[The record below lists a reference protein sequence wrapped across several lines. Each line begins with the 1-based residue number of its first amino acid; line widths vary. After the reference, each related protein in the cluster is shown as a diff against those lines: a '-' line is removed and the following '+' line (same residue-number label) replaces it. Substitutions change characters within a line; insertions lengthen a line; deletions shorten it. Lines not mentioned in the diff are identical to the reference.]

1 MMIDD
6 HLSSNP
12 VATDRVRRDAIS
24 ELIGQATQEK
34 HTTVP
39 NVRLYVERSRTKD
52 WFVHVGHV
60 TDRGR
65 WRTEP
70 HAHPAY
76 GQLIFVRTGRGT
88 MNLEGRT
95 VPFEGPCAL
104 LLPAKC
110 VHGLDYQDDVERWV
124 VTIDVAYLAQITSKL
139 HQFISFWAS
148 PRVITFSDPTS
159 ATAELCGLIQ
169 GLRRETETDAVGRVI
184 GAEAWLTLLMLMLA
198 REAGWDDARA
208 DNVVRNDIR
217 RVDKFR
223 RLIDEYFRHNLSLQ
237 DYASRMGMSPGQLR
251 AMCYSAF
258 ELSPTKLIRERII
271 VEAKR
276 DLIFGDMTVEQ
287 IAFGLGFMDA
297 AYFTRFFR
305 KETGQAPSQFRL
317 TARRQ
322 SALDTQAATRAPTM

>member
-1 MMIDD
+1 MK
-6 HLSSNP
+6 LER
-12 VATDRVRRDAIS
+12 TT
-24 ELIGQATQEK
+24 LIEFGRAPPEKQAA
-34 HTTVP
+34 VP
-39 NVRLYVERSRTKD
+39 KVRLYVEHAQTKD
-52 WFVHVGHV
+52 WLVHVGHV

-70 HAHPAY
+70 HAHPGY
-76 GQLIFVRTGRGT
+76 GQIIIMRAGRGT

-95 VPFEGPCAL
+95 IPFEGPCAL

-110 VHGLDYQDDVERWV
+110 VHGLDYHDDVERWV
-124 VTIDVAYLAQITSKL
+124 VTIDITYLRQITSKL

-148 PRVITFSDPTS
+148 PRVISFSEPARVTQ
-159 ATAELCGLIQ
+159 ELCGLIK
-169 GLRRETETDAVGRVI
+169 GLSRETTTDAVGHVV
-184 GAEAWLTLLMLMLA
+184 GAEAWLTLLMLRLA
-198 REAGWDDARA
+198 REVNLDDAHP
-208 DNVVRNDIR
+208 DSVIRNDIR
-217 RVDKFR
+217 RVERFR
-223 RLIDEYFRHNLSLQ
+223 GLIEEYFRNNLSLQ
-237 DYASRMGMSPGQLR
+237 DYASKMGMSMGQLR

-258 ELSPTKLIRERII
+258 QQSPTKLIKERVV

-276 DLIFGDMTVEQ
+276 DLIFSDMTVEQ

-322 SALDTQAATRAPTM
+322 SALHTEAAVSVPAM

>member
-1 MMIDD
+1 MK
-6 HLSSNP
+6 P
-12 VATDRVRRDAIS
+12 ERTAAIG
-24 ELIGQATQEK
+24 LGQVSQEK
-34 HTTVP
+34 QTTVP
-39 NVRLYVERSRTKD
+39 KVRLYVERARTKN

-76 GQLIFVRTGRGT
+76 GQVIFMCTGSGT
-88 MNLEGRT
+88 MNLEGRK
-95 VPFEGPCAL
+95 VPFDGPCAL
-104 LLPAKC
+104 LLPPKC

-124 VTIDVAYLAQITSKL
+124 VTIDIAYLTQINSKL
-139 HQFISFWAS
+139 HQFITLWAS
-148 PRVITFSDPTS
+148 PRVIRFSDPTQ
-159 ATAELCGLIQ
+159 ATDELGRLIE
-169 GLRRETETDAVGRVI
+169 GLRRETESDAVGHAT
-184 GAEAWLTLLMLMLA
+184 GTEAWLTVLMLLLT
-198 REAGWDDARA
+198 REASRDEDHT

-217 RVDKFR
+217 RVERFR
-223 RLIDEYFRHNLSLQ
+223 GLIEEHFRKNLPLV
-237 DYASRMGMSPGQLR
+237 DYASKMGMSPGQLR

-271 VEAKR
+271 VEARR

-287 IAFGLGFMDA
+287 IAFGLGFTDA

-305 KETGQAPSQFRL
+305 KETGQTPSQFRL

-322 SALDTQAATRAPTM
+322 SALSAPAAMSA